1 MAKKLLEESTKSRWK
16 ELAGINEGYYS
27 RWRPRYGRNAYVP
40 EPGVE
45 NLILSTDEQEQQL
58 RNLEV
63 QMYSEFKPLIE
74 EIAALAREYERQF
87 YEKNIKGEEGQKAIA
102 KLGSRYLVPEEAPKV
117 AERHRAKVFELEND
131 DVKIHKPEPGTRPA
145 QYLYLMFAVNDIFS
159 RGSGQF
165 SFDQTIDRMKEMP
178 EAEET
183 LKKIRAIEKP
193 Q

>member
-1 MAKKLLEESTKSRWK
+1 MKKKLLEESTVSRWK
-16 ELAGINEGYYS
+16 QLAGINEGYGYYGGGWSS
-27 RWRPRYGRNAYVP
+27 RRFNRT
-40 EPGVE
+40 PGVE

-63 QMYSEFKPLIE
+63 QLYSEFKPLIE

-102 KLGSRYLVPEEAPKV
+102 KLGSRYLVPEKAPKV

-145 QYLYLMFAVNDIFS
+145 QYLYLMFAVNYIFS
-159 RGSGQF
+159 RGRGQF